1 MFRELRDA
9 AAIRGINDTS
19 PSYQVDPI
27 CDLFHICTRI
37 SPNIDEEHEKHDV
50 FFLLGKILRKQRLK
64 TWVFLPN
71 FSRGMVYGYLMNG
84 CAPGAENLDF
94 S

>member
-50 FFLLGKILRKQRLK
+50 FFLLGKIFRKTETKNLG
-64 TWVFLPN
+64 
-71 FSRGMVYGYLMNG
+71 FSPRGMVYGYLMNG

>member
-50 FFLLGKILRKQRLK
+50 FFLLGKIFRKTETKNSGFSPQLFEGYGVWLSHERL
-64 TWVFLPN
+64 
-71 FSRGMVYGYLMNG
+71 
-84 CAPGAENLDF
+84 CAWG
-94 S
+94 